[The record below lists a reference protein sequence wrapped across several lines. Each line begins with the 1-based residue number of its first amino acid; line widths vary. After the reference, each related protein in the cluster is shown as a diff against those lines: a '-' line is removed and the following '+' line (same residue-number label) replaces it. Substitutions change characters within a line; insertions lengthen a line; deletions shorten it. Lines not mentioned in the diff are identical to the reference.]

1 MCGCLYTTCAKGV
14 WVCGADSV
22 MCVCLLV
29 SVMCAYM
36 SVWVVCVAE
45 DVCGVC
51 VHVHGVCGMG
61 VLLDPSGVIGSPA
74 SGSQDATEGE
84 TSASPLP
91 LGHFKEATLRAD
103 TDWRHRD
110 AFWAC

>member
-1 MCGCLYTTCAKGV
+1 MCV
-14 WVCGADSV
+14 ADSV
-22 MCVCLLV
+22 VCVCLLV

-36 SVWVVCVAE
+36 SVWVVYVAG

-84 TSASPLP
+84 TSPSPLP
-91 LGHFKEATLRAD
+91 LGHFKEATPRAD

-110 AFWAC
+110 TFWAW